1 MFMSIIYGFMKE
13 DLPAFFVNT
22 GWDKSRCVDWRIPIR
37 RYVGGDSYS
46 TFQGSISERDFD
58 CFLEKNFRI

>member
-1 MFMSIIYGFMKE
+1 MKK

-22 GWDKSRCVDWRIPIR
+22 GWDKSRCVDWRIPIP

-46 TFQGSISERDFD
+46 TFQGSTFERDFVS
-58 CFLEKNFRI
+58 FLEKNFSI